1 MKKLILSLT
10 ISSALTACASL
21 PDVEIAYYAAKS
33 EPTITLTQSLT
44 CDKNFTNVFQAA
56 NLTSSVAHSAD
67 TSKPFIIKLKEF
79 DGLATSGNVV
89 INHYPDGRLNSIN
102 GASTGQGLPIIQGVT
117 SVAGSLFGLGLDRS
131 QPLIAE
137 VPTVDQAK
145 LITDICGVI
154 NPRHPVNA
162 QAVDGVM
169 MLTYTTVFKSPLEH
183 DDMKL
188 EFKASA
194 STELALKNLNMAL
207 KATLGGSPEFI
218 APTVEGKIARQDQCL
233 VKQVKTNNAEPY
245 GCIGDTNE
253 VSNKSARKKQL
264 RVQSSKL
271 MEYTVRRGFHTQLSF
286 IAETNNPL
294 TANVSLADDQ
304 FYYIPFKSRN
314 LFGQNNIS
322 FTLTPM
328 GTLDNLSYNS
338 TSGVSNALSAANTV
352 LNEFQGQ
359 TAQEAANEIAQTQ
372 RLIRCQADPATC
384 Q

>member
-1 MKKLILSLT
+1 M
-10 ISSALTACASL
+10 
-21 PDVEIAYYAAKS
+21 
-33 EPTITLTQSLT
+33 
-44 CDKNFTNVFQAA
+44 
-56 NLTSSVAHSAD
+56 
-67 TSKPFIIKLKEF
+67 
-79 DGLATSGNVV
+79 
-89 INHYPDGRLNSIN
+89 
-102 GASTGQGLPIIQGVT
+102 
-117 SVAGSLFGLGLDRS
+117 
-131 QPLIAE
+131 
-137 VPTVDQAK
+137 
-145 LITDICGVI
+145 
-154 NPRHPVNA
+154 
-162 QAVDGVM
+162 
-169 MLTYTTVFKSPLEH
+169 
-183 DDMKL
+183 
-188 EFKASA
+188 
-194 STELALKNLNMAL
+194 
-207 KATLGGSPEFI
+207 
-218 APTVEGKIARQDQCL
+218 
-233 VKQVKTNNAEPY
+233 KQVKTNNAEPY